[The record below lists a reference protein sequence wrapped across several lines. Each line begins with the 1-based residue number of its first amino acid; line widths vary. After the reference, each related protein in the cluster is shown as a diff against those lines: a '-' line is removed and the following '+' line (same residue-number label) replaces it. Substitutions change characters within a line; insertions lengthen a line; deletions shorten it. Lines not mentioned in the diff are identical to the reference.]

1 MKNSDDR
8 RPVLLA
14 ELLKANPKKNALECC
29 YMFFEED
36 NAALDAA
43 QRTKQSLVDTQAQMG
58 MMLDL
63 MPMGLLI
70 HTRQGII
77 FANQEAS
84 RLLRVS
90 QDEAVGRHFLD
101 FLQTHVTEAGQQM
114 DEAFDGHSEIHAI
127 EAEIRTTDGG
137 VRIIKLIVG
146 ALPWDGNPVV
156 QLLLQDVTDLKLIQE
171 ELRRLTIT
179 DELTGAYNRRH
190 AFSVANTLFNSPAA
204 AGSAFALA
212 VLDIDHF
219 KRINDTY
226 GHASG
231 DIALKLLVRV
241 VREIVAENEYSK
253 ATFARV
259 GGEEFLLLIP
269 GLSEM
274 ETSGLC
280 ERIRSAVEK
289 QPIVSPTA
297 TFHMTVSIGV
307 SSRHGD
313 CSFET
318 MFSAADNAL
327 YEAKKGGRNRVQW
340 AMTEQDTAHQ
350 AKLAS

>member
-1 MKNSDDR
+1 M
-8 RPVLLA
+8 
-14 ELLKANPKKNALECC
+14 EYCH
-29 YMFFEED
+29 MFFEED
-36 NAALDAA
+36 DTALAAA

-84 RLLRVS
+84 RLLRIS
-90 QDEAVGRHFLD
+90 QDEVVGRHFLD
-101 FLQTHVTEAGQQM
+101 FLRTQVAEAGQQM
-114 DEAFDGHSEIHAI
+114 EDAFDGRAEIHAI
-127 EAEIRTTDGG
+127 EAEILTAEGG
-137 VRIIKLIVG
+137 IRIIKLIVG
-146 ALPWDGNPVV
+146 TLPWEGNPVV

-190 AFSVANTLFNSPAA
+190 AFSVANALFGSPAV
-204 AGSAFALA
+204 AGSPFALA

-231 DIALKLLVRV
+231 DVALKALVQTI
-241 VREIVAENEYSK
+241 REILADKQFEK

-259 GGEEFLLLIP
+259 GGEEFLILLP
-269 GLSEM
+269 GLSDTEA
-274 ETSGLC
+274 SGLC
-280 ERIRSAVEK
+280 EQIRAAVAAR
-289 QPIVSPTA
+289 PVIAPAGTFNMTA
-297 TFHMTVSIGV
+297 SIGL
-307 SSRHGD
+307 SSRFLG
-313 CSFET
+313 CSFDE
-318 MFSAADNAL
+318 MFSLADGAL
-327 YEAKKGGRNRVQW
+327 YEAKRGGRNRVECAVIDQE
-340 AMTEQDTAHQ
+340 AIHEI
-350 AKLAS
+350 KVAS